1 MSRKRANMATSQEMS
16 RLIEDASR
24 YISIGCY
31 ADAKYMLEEYLKHVP
46 KDSRNADGSYSYTFE
61 DIAEYYLALN
71 KFQGG
76 PKLRWSKYK
85 TSEAYFLLSTIA
97 LEEGNVQT
105 ASLMLEQSLSFNPI
119 NAYARMQKAEIQ
131 RRYQDWDAMLDCL
144 SEAYEYI
151 CTEEGIAKFFRM
163 YASCY
168 EVCGQDEIA
177 ICLYSLSLVYEK
189 STIAAD
195 AVFALQDLT
204 GYTMEN
210 FSMSD
215 RMRLLR
221 NYDLPLSV
229 SRDNLN
235 ILGRLMRDDK
245 IHQKYPEEMKKIVQ
259 RFTVL
264 SSAYDMGY

>member
-1 MSRKRANMATSQEMS
+1 MSLIYRKVKYGEIIVEDFEEAYLVIGILSALSGFIMGDNTSIWVIGILSGVVCIGNEIVYSKRRRKRGET
-16 RLIEDASR
+16 
-24 YISIGCY
+24 
-31 ADAKYMLEEYLKHVP
+31 KK
-46 KDSRNADGSYSYTFE
+46 
-61 DIAEYYLALN
+61 
-71 KFQGG
+71 
-76 PKLRWSKYK
+76 
-85 TSEAYFLLSTIA
+85 
-97 LEEGNVQT
+97 
-105 ASLMLEQSLSFNPI
+105 
-119 NAYARMQKAEIQ
+119 MQKAEIQ